1 MYVPGRFQ
9 GQVFVVVVGGVVEV
23 SFLLLSSKDI
33 RRLALRYLP
42 ANLAM
47 VDLETTYPR
56 LDILNRTVDN
66 DLLHSKLKTLL
77 PLGRSVMV

>member
-23 SFLLLSSKDI
+23 SFLLLLSKDI

-42 ANLAM
+42 AKLAM
-47 VDLETTYPR
+47 VDLETTYPK

-66 DLLHSKLKTLL
+66 GLLHSKL
-77 PLGRSVMV
+77 

>member
-23 SFLLLSSKDI
+23 SFLFLLSIDI

-56 LDILNRTVDN
+56 LARFKS
-66 DLLHSKLKTLL
+66 HC
-77 PLGRSVMV
+77 

>member
-23 SFLLLSSKDI
+23 SFLLLLSKDI

-42 ANLAM
+42 AKLAM
-47 VDLETTYPR
+47 VDLETYPR

-66 DLLHSKLKTLL
+66 GLLHSKL
-77 PLGRSVMV
+77 

>member
-23 SFLLLSSKDI
+23 SFLLLLSKDI

-56 LDILNRTVDN
+56 LDILNRAVDN
-66 DLLHSKLKTLL
+66 GLLHSKL
-77 PLGRSVMV
+77 